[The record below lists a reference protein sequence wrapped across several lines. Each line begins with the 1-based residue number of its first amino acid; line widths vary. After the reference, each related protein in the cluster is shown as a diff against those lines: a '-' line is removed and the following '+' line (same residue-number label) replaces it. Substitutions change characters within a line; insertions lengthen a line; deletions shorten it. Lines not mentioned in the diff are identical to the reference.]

1 LKPTYLPGKE
11 TKTKKQLIW
20 ELASEGKHPPN
31 QIALMA
37 GTTIDYVWK
46 ETSRWRRAK
55 RDGSLV
61 FNGSIIQQ
69 AKRKDEMSIFI
80 QGKEVDNQEINGNI
94 AELSNLVPIKRDY
107 NDHHNRYFDIPAISS
122 EELKIIYT
130 EFSSGKKPVEI
141 IASHGYH
148 PDTVEIE
155 YHRFLRLRDR
165 DVDVLLKGIMK
176 YCSESPEPRGELK
189 LVLDRYRTQGFLT
202 NDEIRGLLELRF
214 EHEYQTRLRMLTFDV
229 DLPLPDGTVR
239 LRCSRCDDPQP
250 DVILDATSDFG
261 RKVIEHYSNLVCVKC
276 RSDLLPARM

>member
-61 FNGSIIQQ
+61 FNGSTIQQ

-122 EELKIIYT
+122 EELKILYT

-155 YHRFLRLRDR
+155 YHRFLRLRER
-165 DVDVLLKGIMK
+165 DVDALLKGIMK

-202 NDEIRGLLELRF
+202 NDEIRGLLELKF
-214 EHEYQTRLRMLTFDV
+214 EHEYQKRLRMLTFDV

-239 LRCSRCDDPQP
+239 LRCSRCNDPQP

-261 RKVIEHYSNLVCVKC
+261 RKVIEHYSNLVCVEC
-276 RSDLLPARM
+276 RS

>member
-80 QGKEVDNQEINGNI
+80 QGKQVDNQEINGNI

-122 EELKIIYT
+122 EELKILYT

-155 YHRFLRLRDR
+155 YHRFLRLRER
-165 DVDVLLKGIMK
+165 DVDALLKGIMK

-202 NDEIRGLLELRF
+202 NDEIRGLLELKF
-214 EHEYQTRLRMLTFDV
+214 EHEYQKRLRMLTFDV

-239 LRCSRCDDPQP
+239 LRCSRCNDPQP
-250 DVILDATSDFG
+250 DVILDATSGFG
-261 RKVIEHYSNLVCVKC
+261 RKVIEHYSNLVCVEC
-276 RSDLLPARM
+276 RS

>member
-20 ELASEGKHPPN
+20 ELASEGKHTPS
-31 QIALMA
+31 QIALRA
-37 GTTIDYVWK
+37 DTTIDYVWK

-122 EELKIIYT
+122 EELKILYT

-148 PDTVEIE
+148 PDTVEFE

-165 DVDVLLKGIMK
+165 DVDALLKGIMK

-189 LVLDRYRTQGFLT
+189 LVLDRYRTQGFLA
-202 NDEIRGLLELRF
+202 NDEIRGLLELKF
-214 EHEYQTRLRMLTFDV
+214 EHEYQNRLRMLTFDV

-239 LRCSRCDDPQP
+239 LRCSRCNDPQP

-261 RKVIEHYSNLVCVKC
+261 RKVIEHYSNFVCVEC
-276 RSDLLPARM
+276 RS

>member
-80 QGKEVDNQEINGNI
+80 QGKQVDNQEINGNI

-122 EELKIIYT
+122 EELKILYT

-155 YHRFLRLRDR
+155 YHRFLRLRER
-165 DVDVLLKGIMK
+165 DVDALLKGIMK

-202 NDEIRGLLELRF
+202 NDEIRGLLELKF
-214 EHEYQTRLRMLTFDV
+214 EHEYQKRLRMLTFDV

-239 LRCSRCDDPQP
+239 LRCSRCNDPQP

-261 RKVIEHYSNLVCVKC
+261 RKVIEHYSNLVCVEC
-276 RSDLLPARM
+276 RS